1 MKYAIP
7 NDQIKHEITENMAL
21 KRPPYTEPYQHIRSS
36 YEPTAMLKYPPAP
49 GAPLMPPALPQDL
62 KYTQPVDMK
71 YKPPENLSKTQF
83 SADNLVKGYLLTYL
97 LAGFQFISKRREKLI
112 QTKGNSIIILI
123 FGYNVGNLPSD
134 CHMDSRPASTQHK
147 RKAWKNQRQKV
158 YRCHIYRHIQALFQ
172 C

>member
-1 MKYAIP
+1 MCLAINAAIKYAIP

-83 SADNLVKGYLLTYL
+83 SADNLVKGY
-97 LAGFQFISKRREKLI
+97 FNRKMQ
-112 QTKGNSIIILI
+112 NI
-123 FGYNVGNLPSD
+123 FFFFYQNKTDFS
-134 CHMDSRPASTQHK
+134 S
-147 RKAWKNQRQKV
+147 
-158 YRCHIYRHIQALFQ
+158 
-172 C
+172 

>member
-21 KRPPYTEPYQHIRSS
+21 KRPPYTEPYHHIRSS

-49 GAPLMPPALPQDL
+49 GAPLMPPALPQDM

-83 SADNLVKGYLLTYL
+83 SADNLVKGYDSITT
-97 LAGFQFISKRREKLI
+97 SKYKFRRFGIFGRIKLI
-112 QTKGNSIIILI
+112 FS
-123 FGYNVGNLPSD
+123 FD
-134 CHMDSRPASTQHK
+134 CC
-147 RKAWKNQRQKV
+147 V
-158 YRCHIYRHIQALFQ
+158 FV
-172 C
+172 